1 MTNQCGDEAVGT
13 TAEAPNGN
21 TYKIKIM
28 IKPDGTEIRKF
39 PNGYDVRVV
48 RKQDILDCI
57 DENII
62 DKEIALELITQCEI
76 DACQYI
82 NEGKWTGLPYI
93 GSVRLNDGGKILRE
107 NKELLNEAKEK
118 LDDDKYILFKKSL
131 VIEGKTKIK
140 KSRYFNYIVSQAVT
154 KNRKLYLKLCDT
166 KGEHYAKIFLF
177 ASKHVVA
184 INNEYV
190 NLEDDEQ

>member
-118 LDDDKYILFKKSL
+118 LDDEKYILFKKSL
-131 VIEGKTKIK
+131 VIEGKTKLK
-140 KSRYFNYIVSQAVT
+140 KSRYFNYIVSIYANH
-154 KNRKLYLKLCDT
+154 NRKVYKELVANN
-166 KGEHYAKIFLF
+166 GENFAKVILF
-177 ASKHVVA
+177 SFANMEVVGDN
-184 INNEYV
+184 I
-190 NLEDDEQ
+190 

>member
-13 TAEAPNGN
+13 TAEAPNDN

-62 DKEIALELITQCEI
+62 DKEIALELVTQCEI

-118 LDDDKYILFKKSL
+118 LDNDKYILFKKSL

-140 KSRYFNYIVSQAVT
+140 KSRYFNYIVSIYANH
-154 KNRKLYLKLCDT
+154 NRKVYKELVANN
-166 KGEHYAKIFLF
+166 GENFAKVILF
-177 ASKHVVA
+177 SLANMKVVGD
-184 INNEYV
+184 NT
-190 NLEDDEQ
+190 

>member
-118 LDDDKYILFKKSL
+118 LDDDK
-131 VIEGKTKIK
+131 
-140 KSRYFNYIVSQAVT
+140 
-154 KNRKLYLKLCDT
+154 
-166 KGEHYAKIFLF
+166 
-177 ASKHVVA
+177 
-184 INNEYV
+184 
-190 NLEDDEQ
+190 

>member
-107 NKELLNEAKEK
+107 NKELLNEGFEEWKCFQQSINGDEVDLNKYCFLSEEIFDFVTYDSGMDFSLGQQMIEVLKTILDKET
-118 LDDDKYILFKKSL
+118 FA
-131 VIEGKTKIK
+131 
-140 KSRYFNYIVSQAVT
+140 YFLS
-154 KNRKLYLKLCDT
+154 
-166 KGEHYAKIFLF
+166 
-177 ASKHVVA
+177 
-184 INNEYV
+184 
-190 NLEDDEQ
+190 